1 MSYFANMRSMNSI
14 ARQVYMHNH
23 VGRLDSFPE
32 EIILLPTMRCNY
44 SCITCTQDHND
55 PREYPESFLEEL
67 GRILPFAKFVNI
79 TGGEPLLYPHF
90 DRLVSIISASECNYW
105 LVTNASLLTPRWVDK
120 LLDSPLQTI
129 KFSIDGGTAQD
140 YAKIRVVG
148 NFYKVIKNIAGFMA
162 GRLEKNR
169 LDIHTQFNFV
179 ALRDNIES
187 LPKLVALAGELGIHQ
202 INVIYCV
209 CGTDRMAENSLYFH
223 QGLSD
228 EKMLLAHE
236 MGKRIGVDVM
246 LPRLFN
252 APAPEASSWLNT
264 RTCDF
269 PFKFMAVEL
278 DGSVGVCCGT
288 SVRKGDIFKNGFD
301 ATWNDPLWVKL
312 RQRVNTDD
320 ELELCKN
327 CTLCKQTPGL
337 LASHIPDAEIA
348 ARALAKHGMPPAFP
362 TPAGAGALLSL

>member
-1 MSYFANMRSMNSI
+1 MNTI
-14 ARQVYMHNH
+14 ARQVYQHNS

-44 SCITCTQDHND
+44 SCLTCTQDHDD
-55 PREYPESFLEEL
+55 PRQYPESFLEEL
-67 GRILPFAKFVNI
+67 RHILPFAKFVNI

-90 DRLVSIISASECNYW
+90 DRLISIIRSCDCDYW
-105 LVTNASLLTPRWVDK
+105 LVTNASLLTRRWVDK
-120 LLDSPLQTI
+120 LLDGPLKTI

-148 NFYKVIKNIAGFMA
+148 NFYKVLKNIAGFMVQ
-162 GRLEKNR
+162 RLEQNR

-187 LPKLVALAGELGIHQ
+187 LPKLVGLAGELGIQQ

-209 CGTDRMAENSLYFH
+209 CGTDHMAERSLYFH
-223 QGLSD
+223 QDLSD
-228 EKMLLAHE
+228 EKMILARE
-236 MGKRIGVDVM
+236 MGKRLGVDVM

-252 APAPEASSWLNT
+252 SAAPEEPSWLNA

-278 DGSVGVCCGT
+278 DGSIGVCCGT
-288 SVRKGDIFKNGFD
+288 HVRKGNIFNNGFF

-312 RQRVNTDD
+312 RERVNT
-320 ELELCKN
+320 ENETEICKN
-327 CTLCKQTPGL
+327 CTLCKQRPDL
-337 LASHIPDAEIA
+337 LASHIPDAALA
-348 ARALAKHGMPPAFP
+348 ARALAKHGASVVRTTP
-362 TPAGAGALLSL
+362 TSEHSV